1 MTTTKRNSILRQARC
16 YIMIALGL
24 LLYALAWNIFLY
36 PHHVAGGGGT
46 GVATIVMYATRGALT
61 AIPILGELFGGMYT
75 IDNGIPV
82 SVTFLLMNVIL
93 LGVAVKIFGW
103 EFSLRSVYGVVMLSI
118 WLAIPYEQILIN
130 LTGLHFPKFD
140 DVFMSSIIAGLIAGI
155 GMAFV
160 LTNNGS
166 SGGTDIIAKIINKYC
181 NVTLGRS
188 LLLCDLVVIC
198 SVGFTPE
205 GNIEKIVYGLI
216 MSFTMTTTIDMYI
229 NGARQSVQFFIFS
242 KKHDEIAEAIS
253 QEAHRGVTLLDGTG
267 WYTKEQVKVVTVLVR
282 KNESTNIFKIVKGI
296 DPNAFISQSAAIG
309 VYGKGFDQIG
319 QK

>member
-1 MTTTKRNSILRQARC
+1 MRQGRS
-16 YIMIALGL
+16 YLMIAFGL

-46 GVATIVMYATRGALT
+46 GVATIIMYATKGALT
-61 AIPILGELFGGMYT
+61 AIPFLGEIFAGMYT
-75 IDNGIPV
+75 VDNGIPV
-82 SVTFLLMNVIL
+82 SVSFLLMNIIL
-93 LGVAVKIFGW
+93 LSISVKIFGW
-103 EFSLRSVYGVVMLSI
+103 EFSLRSVYGVIMLSI
-118 WLAIPYEQILIN
+118 WLAIPYERILIN
-130 LTGLHFPKFD
+130 LTGLHFPHFD
-140 DVFMSSIIAGLIAGI
+140 DVFMSSIVAGLIAGV

-229 NGARQSVQFFIFS
+229 NGMRQSVQFFIFS
-242 KKHDEIAEAIS
+242 KKYEEIAEAIS
-253 QEAHRGVTLLDGTG
+253 QDAHRGVTLLNGQG
-267 WYTKEQVKVVTVLVR
+267 WYSKEDVKVVTVLAR
-282 KNESTNIFKIVKGI
+282 KSESTNIFKIVKDI
-296 DPNAFISQSAAIG
+296 DPNAFVSQSAAIG
-309 VYGKGFDQIG
+309 VYGKGFDPIG

>member
-1 MTTTKRNSILRQARC
+1 
-16 YIMIALGL
+16 MIALGL

-93 LGVAVKIFGW
+93 LGIAVKIFGW

-155 GMAFV
+155 GMAFEQRVVGRDRHHREDNQQV
-160 LTNNGS
+160 LQRDT
-166 SGGTDIIAKIINKYC
+166 GT
-181 NVTLGRS
+181 L
-188 LLLCDLVVIC
+188 
-198 SVGFTPE
+198 
-205 GNIEKIVYGLI
+205 
-216 MSFTMTTTIDMYI
+216 
-229 NGARQSVQFFIFS
+229 
-242 KKHDEIAEAIS
+242 
-253 QEAHRGVTLLDGTG
+253 
-267 WYTKEQVKVVTVLVR
+267 
-282 KNESTNIFKIVKGI
+282 
-296 DPNAFISQSAAIG
+296 AAA
-309 VYGKGFDQIG
+309 V
-319 QK
+319 